1 MKTAGERG
9 LAGTARSQIGER
21 GLAGTARSQIGERGL
36 AGTARSQ
43 IRKNLADVLA
53 IIGVVVLGLAIGAY
67 ILSNQRLRFPL
78 LEEKPLTL
86 LAELPD
92 AQAVTPGQGQTVV
105 VAGVRIG
112 DMGSVELE
120 DGRAVVEMQIDREH
134 EGLVREGA
142 SALLRAKTGT
152 KDMFVEVDPGEGRA
166 LEDGDRI
173 QLANTL
179 PDVDPDEFLSALDAD
194 TREYLQLL
202 ITGAGKGLEGRGTD
216 LRETLRRLG
225 PTHRDL
231 ARVTEAVAERRS
243 SLRRLVNRYGLLTTE
258 LGKSDRDIARLVRAS
273 EAALGAFA
281 DEDENLSG
289 TVARLPGTLRQTEE
303 TLGKVEPLADRMG
316 PTFESLRPAFSKL
329 DEANDSIRPFALEA
343 APVLEKRVRPFAR
356 VAQPFQRDLGA
367 ASKELAAAGP
377 DMTKAFRGLNRLFN
391 IGAYNPGGSQGVS
404 EACELEGS
412 CTREERAR
420 NEGFLYWL
428 AWVGNN
434 TTSLFSTAD
443 ALGPIRRAYLLGLN
457 CNIVSSGA
465 EVAGVP
471 AAEVQP
477 LVDLLGGTG
486 VCAKP

>member
-1 MKTAGERG
+1 MKTA
-9 LAGTARSQIGER
+9 
-21 GLAGTARSQIGERGL
+21 
-36 AGTARSQ
+36 
-43 IRKNLADVLA
+43 IRQNLADFLA
-53 IIGVVVLGLAIGAY
+53 ILGVVILGLAIGAY
-67 ILSNQRLRFPL
+67 ILGNQRLRFPL

-86 LAELPD
+86 MAELPD

-112 DMGSVELE
+112 DIGSVELE
-120 DGRAVVEMQIDREH
+120 DGHALVEMQIDREH
-134 EGLVREGA
+134 EGLVRQGA
-142 SALLRAKTGT
+142 SALLRSKTGT
-152 KDMFVEVDPGEGRA
+152 KDMFVEVDPGEGQP

-173 QLANTL
+173 QLENTL
-179 PDVDPDEFLSALDAD
+179 PGVDADEFLSALDAD

-202 ITGAGKGLEGRGTD
+202 ITGAGKGLEDRGSD

-243 SLRRLVNRYGLLTTE
+243 NLRRLVNRYGLLTTE
-258 LGKSDRDIARLVRAS
+258 LAGSDRDVERVVRAS

-289 TVARLPGTLRQTEE
+289 TVARLPGTLRQTDE
-303 TLGKVEPLADRMG
+303 TLGKVEVLADRMG

-343 APVLEKRVRPFAR
+343 APALRKEVRPVAR
-356 VAQPFQRDLGA
+356 VAQPFQRNLGA

-377 DMTKAFRGLNRLFN
+377 DMTTAFRGLNRLFN
-391 IGAYNPGGSQGVS
+391 IGAYNPGGSEDIS
-404 EACELEGS
+404 EGCRLEGT

-428 AWVGNN
+428 GWVGNN

-465 EVAGVP
+465 DQAGVP
-471 AAEVQP
+471 VGEVQP

-486 VCAKP
+486 VCVKP